1 MTTVH
6 EKEEFFKL
14 AKEKYGS
21 KIAVNRISF
30 REGDL
35 EKYNEHMKTDFTLE
49 DFYNY
54 GEHAWVINSNKCP
67 ECDMDLGGLFGMFTW
82 GIVHGEGRCDNCG
95 TAFRLYHYM
104 KENTKPVELLSLIG
118 F

>member
-1 MTTVH
+1 MTEIH
-6 EKEEFFKL
+6 EKEEFFRL

-21 KIAVNRISF
+21 KIVVNRLSF
-30 REGDL
+30 RDGDL
-35 EKYNEHMKTDFTLE
+35 EKYNEKMNSSFTAE

-54 GEHAWVINSNKCP
+54 GEHAWIINSNNCP
-67 ECDMDLGGLFGMFTW
+67 ECNEDLGGLFGTFVW
-82 GIVHGEGRCDNCG
+82 GLVHGEGNCSRCG
-95 TAFRLYHYM
+95 IAFRLYHYL